1 MLQAMRNKAGSWIVK
16 ILFAGFIALI
26 VLSFAIWGIGDV
38 FHGGGPDQTVA
49 EVDGAPISV
58 NDVDRTLRREVDA
71 LRRFGGGALSVE
83 QAVALGLHHQVL
95 ASMVDDALIDREAGA
110 LGLALPDSYIA
121 AWTREQPAFRDPVT
135 GRFDRQT
142 FLSVLASNQL
152 SEAAYVAGQ
161 KRQIV
166 RDWVQTGVQLGAAVP
181 RSQAEA
187 LVLYRQEQRVADSV
201 SLPFDAVTDV
211 GTPTPQDLQAYH
223 RDNPAA
229 FTAPEYRRLTV
240 LAITPEDLVDE
251 VVVPDADVA
260 QEYEV
265 RRREFIEPERRS
277 FLQAVVTD
285 EEEAQR
291 IAEAAQGRDVGL
303 NAAVAAEAPEV
314 QLIELD
320 SMTSNEMLAPELAE
334 AGFALPVGAVS
345 DPVESPFG
353 WHVLEVTAVQEGVV
367 RPLSEVRTEVE
378 RDLKLRAAGDVAFE
392 LSQTMLDELARGVPL
407 ETVADTLN
415 LPLRRVSVVRAGTT
429 PDGEEPTDLPAPAEV
444 TEVAFALGVG
454 QESDLEEADGDI
466 FFIVRVDEVVAPTL
480 RPLADVEAAVRDDW
494 AAAQRRDAARTA
506 AEQVADRLRAGDEP
520 AEAAA
525 TVAGAV
531 AGRIEPIRRD
541 GNGRGDLP
549 VDTVDE
555 LFAAAIGDVVVGETE
570 DAVIVA
576 RLAAI
581 EQPAVEAAEI
591 DAVAADIRGAVAG
604 DLLSQ
609 FVRGLGDRYDV
620 EFRLD
625 ELDRYYAVN

>member
-71 LRRFGGGALSVE
+71 LRRFGAGALSVE

-291 IAEAAQGRDVGL
+291 IAEAAQGGDVGL
-303 NAAVAAEAPEV
+303 NEAVAAEAPEV

-320 SMTSNEMLAPELAE
+320 SMTSDEMLAPQLAE

-345 DPVESPFG
+345 DPVQSPFG

-407 ETVADTLN
+407 ETVSGTLN

-531 AGRIEPIRRD
+531 AGRTEPIRRD

-570 DAVIVA
+570 NAVIVA

>member
-152 SEAAYVAGQ
+152 SEATYVAGQ

-211 GTPTPQDLQAYH
+211 GTPTPQDLEAYH
-223 RDNPAA
+223 RDNAAA

-291 IAEAAQGRDVGL
+291 IAEAARSGDAGL
-303 NAAVAAEAPEV
+303 NEAVAAEAPEV

-345 DPVESPFG
+345 DPVQSPFG

-444 TEVAFALGVG
+444 AEVAFALGVG

-480 RPLADVEAAVRDDW
+480 RPLADVEAAVREGW

-531 AGRIEPIRRD
+531 AGRTEPIRRD
-541 GNGRGDLP
+541 GSGRGDLP

-581 EQPAVEAAEI
+581 ERPAVEAAEV